1 MSSTANFFL
10 SMKLTTDFKGKILGC
25 FSLLTAFSYT
35 ISADA
40 GYPAGYYDSLEGKCG
55 YDLMMAVKAKVRNH
69 SVINYG
75 DDTWYAFLDT
85 DVRMVNGR
93 ECWWDMYSN
102 NNVTVASGHPGMN
115 IEHSVAN
122 SWWGGT
128 KNDAYKDIV
137 HLNPSN
143 ADANSRKSNYP
154 LGEIGSGTWDN
165 GVTFIGKP
173 KSGSGGGSTYVY
185 EPCDD
190 YKGDFARVFMYM
202 FTVYNDM
209 SWRTSN
215 GYGYMYDTTLKTM
228 FKTWAADM
236 LMRWHRKDPVSD
248 KELNRNDGIYKHQK
262 NRNPFIDLPELAE
275 HIWGSKS
282 NVPFSLNGSTPPV
295 DPDDPGNGDDPEN
308 PSGEKALYEWLGE
321 NDTTPGDWTVED
333 VVLPASGSKNP
344 YVWEW
349 SSNNGKYYY
358 KSSAF
363 ISNVNYASKSFIW
376 SPVTDLSNVEKATL
390 SFDHAAKYQDNIDLC
405 KLAVRDA
412 ASNAV
417 TEYALPNKPQNGTW
431 NFTNSGDIDLTS
443 YAGKKI
449 QVGFKYESK
458 TNQGCPTWE
467 VRNVKL
473 SLTRATTD
481 VTETFGY
488 DDDDSFLVEVWGN
501 NILVPEGARIF
512 DINGREVAGE
522 NMAPGIYI
530 VTKPTFNKSI
540 KVLIK

>member
-1 MSSTANFFL
+1 
-10 SMKLTTDFKGKILGC
+10 MKLTTDFKGKILGC

-35 ISADA
+35 VSAEA

-69 SVINYG
+69 CVIDYG

-282 NVPFSLNGSTPPV
+282 NVPFSLEGSTPPV
-295 DPDDPGNGDDPEN
+295 DPDDPGNYQKE
-308 PSGEKALYEWLGE
+308 EKYEWLMA
-321 NDTTPGDWTVED
+321 DDPDMGDWTIED
-333 VVLPASGSKNP
+333 ITLPRPGGYIWRWASYDG
-344 YVWEW
+344 
-349 SSNNGKYYY
+349 G
-358 KSSAF
+358 
-363 ISNVNYASKSFIW
+363 NYANGSAYISGANYAAQGYIW
-376 SPVTDLSNVEKATL
+376 SPTV
-390 SFDHAAKYQDNIDLC
+390 SFEGVKSAMISFEHAAKFQTTLKDLC
-405 KLAVRDA
+405 GMVVKDMDTGSVTRAVIPAWPA
-412 ASNAV
+412 AGNWYFV
-417 TEYALPNKPQNGTW
+417 R
-431 NFTNSGDIDLTS
+431 SGDIDLGA
-443 YAGKKI
+443 YAGKNIK
-449 QVGFKYESK
+449 VGFEYGS
-458 TNQGCPTWE
+458 TSNGADTWE
-467 VRNVKL
+467 IRNVVLRLAREDEKNE
-473 SLTRATTD
+473 SSE
-481 VTETFGY
+481 VTGIET
-488 DDDDSFLVEVWGN
+488 DDSFLVEVWGN